1 MISAAETLSQEP
13 VLERRLHLRAYHCW
27 LEKTGD
33 RDFPSRSNF
42 SQNDLGEFAANLAF
56 VIPEMKDFDLT
67 TVSDIG
73 SALVE
78 DAQLSVANVLIS
90 KVPHTSL
97 LSRITDHYVE
107 VLANCA
113 PVGYEAEYTDN
124 RNRRIAYRA
133 LLLPCS
139 ENNKDINCIIGV
151 ISWKIISTEQSKNP
165 EDNSTLKP
173 SVDTGHQERKEKQ
186 MAANY
191 DEAMQSCMEIEGAV
205 AVALVDLASGMA
217 LATAGNPRNLDLDVA
232 AAGNSNVVRA
242 KMNTMVDLGLKDT
255 IEDILITLTSQY
267 HLIRP
272 LTSDSGQGLFL
283 YLALTKKTANLA
295 MARHKLQSLEK
306 NITI

>member
-13 VLERRLHLRAYHCW
+13 VLERRLHLCAYHCW

-33 RDFPSRSNF
+33 REFPSGVIFRRTISRSLLQTWLLSF
-42 SQNDLGEFAANLAF
+42 RKWRIS
-56 VIPEMKDFDLT
+56 DLT
-67 TVSDIG
+67 TVNNIG
-73 SALVE
+73 SALME
-78 DAQLSVANVLIS
+78 DAQLSVANMLIS

-107 VLANCA
+107 VLANRA

-139 ENNKDINCIIGV
+139 DNNKDINCIIGV
-151 ISWKIISTEQSKNP
+151 ISWKIINTEQSKNP

-232 AAGNSNVVRA
+232 AAGNS
-242 KMNTMVDLGLKDT
+242 TWF
-255 IEDILITLTSQY
+255 
-267 HLIRP
+267 
-272 LTSDSGQGLFL
+272 GQ
-283 YLALTKKTANLA
+283 
-295 MARHKLQSLEK
+295 R
-306 NITI
+306 